1 MAQHNIYKVTCAHAY
16 AVVQMQGGKGRPVSG
31 SAWLL
36 LSFITFSKVELNKVT
51 EVALVSFITFQ
62 VELYKVTEVALDRCM
77 RGSFFPTAFLEE

>member
-1 MAQHNIYKVTCAHAY
+1 MAQHNIHKVTCAHAY

-51 EVALVSFITFQ
+51 EVT
-62 VELYKVTEVALDRCM
+62 LDRCM